1 MLCPNC
7 HMTIRDTEAKCPFCG
22 SDLSDLLSARYQP
35 DLLFNEAL
43 TLLGQQR
50 WTDACDTLCRA
61 HALRPQDAGILEL
74 WVRAEYLADNKRRAV
89 ELMADLID
97 LDDSAQNVRLLNELS
112 DEYDREQGGADT
124 LVRRELEQ
132 QSDRLSA
139 LLDRMERGLRSAGL
153 YVPAPRPTAV
163 PAPAPTAPAHVPD
176 TTEPTVT
183 TPHEQAEPLPKD
195 RMPRFSGRMPSLTQ
209 LTEMLSAKDT
219 KA

>member
-7 HMTIRDTEAKCPFCG
+7 NQTIRDTEATCPSCG
-22 SDLSDLLSARYQP
+22 SDLSDVLNARYQP
-35 DLLFNEAL
+35 DVLFNEAL

-61 HALRPQDAGILEL
+61 HALRPQDAGILKL
-74 WVRAEYLADNKRRAV
+74 WVRAEYMADNKRRAV

-97 LDDSAQNVRLLNELS
+97 LDDSEQNVRLLNELS
-112 DEYDREQGGADT
+112 AEYDREQSGADV

-132 QSDRLSA
+132 QGDRLSA

-153 YVPAPRPTAV
+153 YVPAPRPAAT
-163 PAPAPTAPAHVPD
+163 PASAPTTPARVSD
-176 TTEPTVT
+176 TTEPTAIM
-183 TPHEQAEPLPKD
+183 PHEQAEPLPKD
-195 RMPRFSGRMPSLTQ
+195 RMPRFSGRMPNLAQ